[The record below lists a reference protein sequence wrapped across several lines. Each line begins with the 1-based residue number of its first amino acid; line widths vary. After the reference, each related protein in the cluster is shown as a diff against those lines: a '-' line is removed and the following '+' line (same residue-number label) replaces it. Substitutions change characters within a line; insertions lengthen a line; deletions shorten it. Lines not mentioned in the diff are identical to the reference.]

1 MSNLV
6 NDVFA
11 RLDER
16 KDEIIDIRRHL
27 HENPEVSFEEE
38 NTKNFI
44 ADFYESKDVDVRTG
58 VGGNGVVVTIDSG
71 NPGKTIG
78 IRADFDALPI
88 QEDTGLEY
96 ASKNDGAMH
105 ACGHDGHTAYI
116 MVLADTLIEFKDQL
130 KGKIVVLHQ
139 HAEEV
144 APGGAKSM
152 IEDGALDGVD
162 NVFGIHVMSNMES
175 GTINYYP
182 GNIQTGRAS
191 FKVEFKGQGGHA
203 SSPHTANDAIVA
215 ASEFVVSTQSI
226 ISRNLNPFDVGSI
239 TIGNYDGRGANNAI
253 NGTVKIGGDVRA
265 MTEEVRTEII
275 PTQLEN
281 RLKGVKEMYG
291 VDYEFEYAPDYPVLH
306 NDEDLTNWMADVL
319 KETDIPESKGVQET
333 TPQPPSEDFAYYAKE
348 RPSSF
353 FYVGAAPKE
362 GKAYPHHHPKFK
374 IDEDSLIVCAK
385 AMATIVVNYLETDQE
400 FK

>member
-191 FKVEFKGQGGHA
+191 FK
-203 SSPHTANDAIVA
+203 
-215 ASEFVVSTQSI
+215 
-226 ISRNLNPFDVGSI
+226 
-239 TIGNYDGRGANNAI
+239 
-253 NGTVKIGGDVRA
+253 
-265 MTEEVRTEII
+265 
-275 PTQLEN
+275 
-281 RLKGVKEMYG
+281 
-291 VDYEFEYAPDYPVLH
+291 
-306 NDEDLTNWMADVL
+306 
-319 KETDIPESKGVQET
+319 
-333 TPQPPSEDFAYYAKE
+333 
-348 RPSSF
+348 
-353 FYVGAAPKE
+353 
-362 GKAYPHHHPKFK
+362 
-374 IDEDSLIVCAK
+374 
-385 AMATIVVNYLETDQE
+385 
-400 FK
+400 